1 MIQQNDS
8 QHQQIC
14 GDGATKVIPRH
25 IGMLMDGNGR
35 WAQQRGLPR
44 PFGHRAALQNI
55 FSILDACAGY
65 DVQAVTLYGFSTE
78 NWARPQTEADAFL
91 ALVEHK
97 IAWFAENVRA
107 RGYRLR
113 HIGSQVRLSQQLRA
127 KIQQGIALSQNND
140 GMVVNVA
147 FNYGGPDEIVRATRR
162 IVQAGIA
169 PKELNED
176 VVESFLDT
184 AGFPEM
190 ELVIRTG
197 GEQRLSNFCLWQSA
211 NAVLYSTPVLWPDFA
226 IKDLLNAFEAFATVL
241 DS

>member
-1 MIQQNDS
+1 MIQQNEY

-14 GDGATKVIPRH
+14 ENGTTKVIPRH
-25 IGMLMDGNGR
+25 IGILMDGNGR

-44 PFGHRAALQNI
+44 LFGHRAALRNI
-55 FSILDACAGY
+55 FAILDACAGY
-65 DVQAVTLYGFSTE
+65 GMQAVTLYGFSTE
-78 NWARPQTEADAFL
+78 NWARPQTEVDAFL

-107 RGYRLR
+107 RGYCLR
-113 HIGSQVRLSQQLRA
+113 HSGSQVRLSQQLRA

-147 FNYGGPDEIVRATRR
+147 FNYGGRDEIVRAARKLME
-162 IVQAGIA
+162 AGIPA
-169 PKELNED
+169 NEIEEE
-176 VVESFLDT
+176 VLESFLDT
-184 AGFPEM
+184 AGLPEM

-211 NAVLYSTPVLWPDFA
+211 NAVFYVTKVLWPDFTRTHL
-226 IKDLLNAFEAFATVL
+226 DEALQIFDAT
-241 DS
+241 SNR